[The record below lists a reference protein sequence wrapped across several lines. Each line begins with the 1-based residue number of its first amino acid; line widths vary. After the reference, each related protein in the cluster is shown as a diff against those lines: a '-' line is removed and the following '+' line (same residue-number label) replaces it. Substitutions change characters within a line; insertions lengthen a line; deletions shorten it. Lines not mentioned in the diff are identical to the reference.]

1 MNRLLVIPAA
11 GRGSRLGSDL
21 PKVLVPVAGRP
32 MIDHL
37 IDLYRPLVDR
47 FAVVVHPSALAR
59 VQDHVGDSG
68 VPPDILVQDAPTGM
82 LDAILIGQTAVE
94 AHSPDRVWITWCDQ
108 IGIHSDTLAR
118 LAREDEQKPEAAL
131 VMPTCDQPNPYIHLD
146 RDATGRIT
154 RVLHRR
160 EGDRMPDV
168 GESDAG
174 LFDLSRDAFSR
185 LLPQFAEDVE
195 PAAATGERNF
205 LPFVAW
211 LSARAPVVTFPCTEP
226 EEAIG
231 VNTPEDLARLEAH
244 LRGRSLA

>member
-1 MNRLLVIPAA
+1 MRRLLVIPAA

-21 PKVLVPVAGRP
+21 PKVLVLVAGRP
-32 MIDHL
+32 MIDWL
-37 IDLYRPLVDR
+37 IDLYRPVVDR
-47 FAVVVHPSALAR
+47 FAVVVHPSALAL
-59 VQDHVGDSG
+59 VQDHFADNDVA
-68 VPPDILVQDAPTGM
+68 VDILVQDAPTGM
-82 LDAILIGQTAVE
+82 LDAILIARTAIE

-108 IGIHSDTLAR
+108 IGIHSNTIAHLSA
-118 LAREDEQKPEAAL
+118 EDEQNPEAAL
-131 VMPTCDQPNPYIHLD
+131 VMPTCHQPNPYIHLD

-160 EGDRMPDV
+160 EGDRMPGV

-185 LLPQFAEDVE
+185 LLPQFSQEVE
-195 PAAATGERNF
+195 PAGGTGERNF
-205 LPFVAW
+205 LPFIAW
-211 LSARAPVVTFPCTEP
+211 VSACAPVVTFPCTEP

-231 VNTPEDLARLEAH
+231 VNTPEELARLEAH

>member
-1 MNRLLVIPAA
+1 MRRLLVIPAA

-21 PKVLVPVAGRP
+21 PKSLVPVAGRP

-37 IDLYRPLVDR
+37 IDLYRRFVDR

-59 VQDHVGDSG
+59 VQDHVADSG
-68 VPPDILVQDAPTGM
+68 VALDVLVQDAPTGM
-82 LDAILIGQTAVE
+82 LDAILIGGTAVE

-108 IGIHSDTLAR
+108 IGIHSNTLAR
-118 LAREDEQKPEAAL
+118 LAREDEQMPAPAL
-131 VMPTCDQPNPYIHLD
+131 VMPTCHQPDPYIHLD

-154 RVLHRR
+154 RVRHRR
-160 EGDRMPDV
+160 EGDLMPAL
-168 GESDAG
+168 GESDTG
-174 LFDLSRDAFSR
+174 LFDLSRDAFSQ
-185 LLPQFAEDVE
+185 LLPQYAQDVE
-195 PAAATGERNF
+195 PAAGTGERNF

-211 LSARAPVVTFPCTEP
+211 LSARAPIVTFPCTEP
-226 EEAIG
+226 EEAVG